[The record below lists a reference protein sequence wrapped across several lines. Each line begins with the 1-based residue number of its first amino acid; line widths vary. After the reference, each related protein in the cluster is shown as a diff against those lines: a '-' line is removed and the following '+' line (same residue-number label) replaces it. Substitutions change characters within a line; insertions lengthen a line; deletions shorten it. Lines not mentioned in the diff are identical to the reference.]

1 MNTSHSSK
9 RNGQPQVVHQPRGRS
24 SVVNPAYQL
33 QYQQP
38 TIPQLQ
44 PPYHQPALPYPT
56 LPPIVQGAGNIVFY
70 YVYMIW
76 WCIIKCVLGILLH

>member
-1 MNTSHSSK
+1 MNMSHSPK

-44 PPYHQPALPYPT
+44 PAQPNLYPT

-70 YVYMIW
+70 YVYVIW
-76 WCIIKCVLGILLH
+76 WCII